1 MKESVAPP
9 LRVVESVPQG
19 DGKQRALFEKL
30 PERVQGIIARGLA
43 NRAVSLSEED
53 SLAVLTACIELG
65 LWNAELAEGSIA
77 VMVVGNTGAG
87 KSTLINFLLKC
98 VMEKVYLS
106 LGGKRKVV
114 FMVSEASPVKAV
126 MQIGFSN
133 TSQTFVPDA
142 VQSPDL
148 GLVVDCPGFNDNR
161 SPEINIANAVNI
173 KAVMTRALG
182 VTMVVVLNYYTL
194 KADRGRGV
202 RELLETLLGLFGS
215 AERALIHADSI
226 LLVVSHVPV
235 FSEAEDRVMELQ
247 DVKNEFDSNGLSPNM
262 AALLE
267 ALLERV
273 CIFHPEDKGGAS
285 WLTAD
290 QLVARI
296 KATPPIE
303 APKEVFQ
310 IVLNSAD
317 EAKLRALVE
326 ALFDRLKAALDAVDA
341 DAAAKLLSDLQ
352 RLDVVDHV
360 TVARFLESATARVR
374 QALVNRAFEAQSCVL
389 LDNFAGA
396 AALLGELRALAD
408 ALASAAPAAAEAL
421 NLAELTARADV
432 VEAAAAS
439 RQADK
444 ARREEQDRA
453 TREMVSNIE
462 SLRRALDVAVAQQ
475 QEFLKTEATLKGEL
489 AQAKAQAAKEAA
501 RLNDDKQRDM
511 AILQEKLAS
520 ASAEEKKKLEARQA
534 VLEAKFAAEL
544 REREEAAA
552 QQAALLTRLLEDQ
565 ERSRRA
571 NQETERAAR
580 EAIAQ
585 AEAEKKAA
593 EVEAAEDARRAE
605 EARKQAQDAQ
615 RAAEDDKK
623 AEVARRAAA
632 AKQADEE
639 QKAREAE
646 AARNAEEKRR
656 AEKAQREAEEKAK
669 REAEE
674 RAKREAEEKAKREA
688 VEKAKREAE
697 ERAKREAEERA
708 KREAEEKAK
717 REAVVEAAKH
727 AVAAAAAEASNCA

>member
-126 MQIGFSN
+126 MQIGFSS

-148 GLVVDCPGFNDNR
+148 GLVVDCPGFFDNR
-161 SPEINIANAVNI
+161 GPEINIANAVNI
-173 KAVMTRALG
+173 KAVMARARG

-202 RELLETLLGLFGS
+202 RELLDTLLGLFGS
-215 AERALIHADSI
+215 AERALIYADSI
-226 LLVVSHVPV
+226 LLVVSHVPEV
-235 FSEAEDRVMELQ
+235 SSEGLVELQ
-247 DVKNEFDSNGLSPNM
+247 DVKNEFDSTGLSFNM

-267 ALLERV
+267 ALVERV
-273 CIFHPEDKGGAS
+273 CIFHPEEKGGAS

-296 KATPPIE
+296 QATPPIE

-326 ALFDRLKAALDAVDA
+326 ALFYRLKAALDAVDA

-534 VLEAKFAAEL
+534 ALEAKFAAEL

-593 EVEAAEDARRAE
+593 EVEAAEDARRAA

-688 VEKAKREAE
+688 EDKAKS
-697 ERAKREAEERA
+697 
-708 KREAEEKAK
+708 
-717 REAVVEAAKH
+717 EAVAEAAKH
-727 AVAAAAAEASNCA
+727 AAAAAAAEASNCA

>member
-1 MKESVAPP
+1 MKVSVAPP

-98 VMEKVYLS
+98 VMEKVYIS
-106 LGGKRKVV
+106 FGGKRKVV

-182 VTMVVVLNYYTL
+182 VTVVVVLNYHDL
-194 KADRGRGV
+194 KANRGRGV
-202 RELLETLLGLFGS
+202 RELLDTLLGLFGS

-226 LLVVSHVPV
+226 LLVVSHVPEV
-235 FSEAEDRVMELQ
+235 SSEGLVELQ
-247 DVKNEFDSNGLSPNM
+247 DVKNEFDSNGLSFNM

-267 ALLERV
+267 ALVERV
-273 CIFHPEDKGGAS
+273 CIFHPEEKGGAS

-326 ALFDRLKAALDAVDA
+326 ALFYRLKAALDAVDA

-501 RLNDDKQRDM
+501 RLNGDKQRDV

-674 RAKREAEEKAKREA
+674 KAKREA

-697 ERAKREAEERA
+697 EMAKS
-708 KREAEEKAK
+708 
-717 REAVVEAAKH
+717 EAVVEAAKH

>member
-1 MKESVAPP
+1 MKVSVAPP

-98 VMEKVYLS
+98 VMEKVYFS

-142 VQSPDL
+142 VRSPDL

-161 SPEINIANAVNI
+161 GPEINIANAVNI
-173 KAVMTRALG
+173 KAVMARARG

-202 RELLETLLGLFGS
+202 RELLDTLLGLFGS
-215 AERALIHADSI
+215 AERALIYADSI

-235 FSEAEDRVMELQ
+235 FSEAEGRVELQ
-247 DVKNEFDSNGLSPNM
+247 DVKNEFDTSGLSPKM

-267 ALLERV
+267 ALVERV

-303 APKEVFQ
+303 VPKEVFQ

-501 RLNDDKQRDM
+501 RLNGDKQRDV

-593 EVEAAEDARRAE
+593 EVEAAEDARRAA
-605 EARKQAQDAQ
+605 EARKQAQEAQ

-688 VEKAKREAE
+688 V
-697 ERAKREAEERA
+697 
-708 KREAEEKAK
+708 
-717 REAVVEAAKH
+717 VEAAKH